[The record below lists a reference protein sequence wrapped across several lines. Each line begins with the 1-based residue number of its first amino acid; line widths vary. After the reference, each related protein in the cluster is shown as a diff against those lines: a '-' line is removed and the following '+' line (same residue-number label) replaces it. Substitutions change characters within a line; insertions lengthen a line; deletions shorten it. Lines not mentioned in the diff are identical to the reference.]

1 MYIYSPLLGLFL
13 DEKRS
18 VLLLM
23 MLLLMVV
30 LHAATHYL

>member
-1 MYIYSPLLGLFL
+1 MYIYSPLGLFL